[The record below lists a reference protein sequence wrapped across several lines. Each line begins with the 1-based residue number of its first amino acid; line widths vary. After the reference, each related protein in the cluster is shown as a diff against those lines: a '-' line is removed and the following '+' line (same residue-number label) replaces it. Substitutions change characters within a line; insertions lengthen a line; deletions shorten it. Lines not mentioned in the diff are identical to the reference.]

1 MISQNEHLILG
12 ILTEGLQHGYRIEQ
26 IINERGMRKWT
37 ELGFSSIYYIL
48 EKLEKKGL
56 ATSNPSRGKEK
67 KEYQIS
73 PLGLEELR
81 KASLERLSQPKPAHS
96 QLMTGLAT
104 SFLLDHDELL
114 QTFFLRKQQLELDLL
129 SMLEEEKQIPDQ
141 NPVASKLFR
150 LGQTMLEAELSWLD
164 QEIKNLEGGSNSGI

>member
-1 MISQNEHLILG
+1 MISPNEHLILG
-12 ILTEGLQHGYRIEQ
+12 ILTEGPQHGYRIEQ

-37 ELGFSSIYYIL
+37 DLGFSSIYYIL

-56 ATSNPSRGKEK
+56 VASKPSRGKEK

-73 PLGLEELR
+73 QLGLEELR
-81 KASLERLSQPKPAHS
+81 KASLERLSQPKPTHS

-104 SFLLDHDELL
+104 SFLLDQKELL
-114 QTFFLRKQQLELDLL
+114 QTLSFRKKQLELDLL

-141 NPVASKLFR
+141 NPVTNKLFR
-150 LGQTMLEAELSWLD
+150 LGQIMLEAELSWLD
-164 QEIKNLEGGSNSGI
+164 QEVKDLKGGSNDGL